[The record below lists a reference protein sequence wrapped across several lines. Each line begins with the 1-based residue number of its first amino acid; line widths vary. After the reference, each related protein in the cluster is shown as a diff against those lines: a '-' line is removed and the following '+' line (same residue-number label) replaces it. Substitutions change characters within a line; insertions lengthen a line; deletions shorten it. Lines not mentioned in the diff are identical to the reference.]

1 MLQREEEEDLP
12 EWAQEEGDDE
22 GSDLPDWGQEGDEDD
37 DEGNTILDH
46 SNGYGGS
53 FAFDRMREF
62 ELDHAE
68 RRLHRPCPGCGRYP
82 LNDQVPK
89 EVYSS
94 VQRSRWEDL
103 GCRSCYAVWQ
113 CSLAVGLDVVRVS
126 GDLVWLSAAAGGSS
140 EEAAYVRLYNEA
152 G

>member
-1 MLQREEEEDLP
+1 MIQEEYEDFP
-12 EWAQEEGDDE
+12 EWAQDEDNDEEG
-22 GSDLPDWGQEGDEDD
+22 DLPDWAQEGDEDAGD
-37 DEGNTILDH
+37 IMISS
-46 SNGYGGS
+46 SNGGS
-53 FAFDRMREF
+53 SAFDRMREF

-82 LNDQVPK
+82 LNDQSPK

-94 VQRSRWEDL
+94 AQRSRWEDS

-126 GDLVWLSAAAGGSS
+126 GDLVWLAAGESS
-140 EEAAYVRLYNEA
+140 KEVVKVRLYNEV